1 MTLALEAN
9 VEHAYDTPDIG
20 PREFLLAVLH
30 DPTVDPYLRNDA
42 AAKLKQYDLLLASRH
57 TRSVKKHFNDGPR
70 RPLDYQPKRSGKA
83 PASSSPKSRRSRSK
97 ERELISRNDWLYL
110 KYARDTD
117 AAALRLRDR
126 VLVRNPTFTDNAT
139 GNTHSQ
145 SNYGGPSA

>member
-1 MTLALEAN
+1 M
-9 VEHAYDTPDIG
+9 HAFDRPDIG
-20 PREFLLAVLH
+20 PREFLLAIMC
-30 DPTVDPYLRNDA
+30 DPSVDPYLRIDA
-42 AAKLKQYDLLLASRH
+42 ATKLQRYFLNSNPEFPQDK
-57 TRSVKKHFNDGPR
+57 
-70 RPLDYQPKRSGKA
+70 RPLTYVPPPRSKA
-83 PASSSPKSRRSRSK
+83 RRSRSK

-139 GNTHSQ
+139 GSMSSQ